1 MESNQLSNDVI
12 LRFLR
17 LAYFGNIDEPYNAAG
32 DRAYRDFCRTV
43 DFPKT
48 EQKLTRQEQIQR
60 YIERQ
65 KKKKKIYNWLQ
76 DELLELNCKNS
87 KEFDSWHCR
96 TCKKIIE
103 DFSKE
108 AKLHYGQAQKWLN
121 MTLKY
126 LLVLGRP
133 EANRQIAFLHVP
145 IDNIVIQ
152 TASEHVK
159 PCRKPWSQ
167 WNEND
172 YKDYQERLKSYIGQI
187 DMNMPPIIWEFR
199 NWIPTDMFNN

>member
-1 MESNQLSNDVI
+1 MIIAVMMEMI
-12 LRFLR
+12 TMKIMMMMKIIR
-17 LAYFGNIDEPYNAAG
+17 
-32 DRAYRDFCRTV
+32 
-43 DFPKT
+43 
-48 EQKLTRQEQIQR
+48 
-60 YIERQ
+60 
-65 KKKKKIYNWLQ
+65 KKI
-76 DELLELNCKNS
+76 
-87 KEFDSWHCR
+87 KE
-96 TCKKIIE
+96 KII
-103 DFSKE
+103 K
-108 AKLHYGQAQKWLN
+108 KY